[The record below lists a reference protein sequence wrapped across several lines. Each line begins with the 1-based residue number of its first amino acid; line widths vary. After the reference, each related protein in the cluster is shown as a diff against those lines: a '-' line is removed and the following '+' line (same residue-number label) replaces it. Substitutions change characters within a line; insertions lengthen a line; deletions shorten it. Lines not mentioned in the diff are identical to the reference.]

1 MSIPEIIKINKR
13 RDAISLKFADSDAVQ
28 ISAELLRVM
37 SPSAEVRGH
46 KSNEA
51 KLQIGK
57 RNVIIKGIQKTGN
70 YALRINFDDGHDS
83 GLYSWDYLYDLAIN
97 QAIYWSHYLKS
108 LQEFRRGLTL
118 LCLIFLLH
126 RELERHLANHLL

>member
-57 RNVIIKGIQKTGN
+57 RNVVIKGIQKTGN

-97 QAIYWSHYLKS
+97 QAIYWSQYLKS
-108 LQEFRRGLTL
+108 LHKAGQSRDPETRVIKMFDP
-118 LCLIFLLH
+118 
-126 RELERHLANHLL
+126 